1 MHRSEALNLRSLAN
15 AVISAPLLS
24 FTSQTPTSF
33 AFSSFATGKFYSF
46 SFSRR
51 NVRSITC
58 ETSNFYRKIPPTFL
72 FYIHACNYSTP
83 YWLAVGELQLAHN
96 ISMFYVRAGR
106 LFCCMLR
113 DRCVMCTSTGLSM
126 LVVSPFLRDTL
137 SQRYSLHGLQQVGTT
152 GFRGRMCRT
161 KYTWRIRV
169 YHKNTVI

>member
-1 MHRSEALNLRSLAN
+1 MQRSEALNLRSLAN

-33 AFSSFATGKFYSF
+33 AFSPFATGKFYSF

-58 ETSNFYRKIPPTFL
+58 ETSNFYRRIPPTFL
-72 FYIHACNYSTP
+72 FYIHACNYPFYTV
-83 YWLAVGELQLAHN
+83 LASCRRTSACAHH
-96 ISMFYVRAGR
+96 FYV
-106 LFCCMLR
+106 LR
-113 DRCVMCTSTGLSM
+113 TRWSTILLRGRCVMCTSTGLSM
-126 LVVSPFLRDTL
+126 LVASSFLRDTL

-152 GFRGRMCRT
+152 GFRGRMCRKG